1 MIVSTDYYL
10 DPDLHCHIC
19 STLTFI
25 LPHIYNTA
33 LGMLQDQ
40 AGDVGK
46 AQWNNI
52 EIAKLVD
59 YLYEHCAQGGD
70 TGNFRDTV
78 YNSAA
83 EYIWPFH
90 TMGPIKTGKMVKN
103 KWTWVSQISVDPP
116 RSTLIL
122 VQYCID
128 QRDLQY
134 D

>member
-1 MIVSTDYYL
+1 
-10 DPDLHCHIC
+10 
-19 STLTFI
+19 
-25 LPHIYNTA
+25 
-33 LGMLQDQ
+33 MLQDQ

-103 KWTWVSQISVDPP
+103 KWTLIKGIYNMIETWHSQSGYHWNNEYSANV
-116 RSTLIL
+116 
-122 VQYCID
+122 
-128 QRDLQY
+128 
-134 D
+134 